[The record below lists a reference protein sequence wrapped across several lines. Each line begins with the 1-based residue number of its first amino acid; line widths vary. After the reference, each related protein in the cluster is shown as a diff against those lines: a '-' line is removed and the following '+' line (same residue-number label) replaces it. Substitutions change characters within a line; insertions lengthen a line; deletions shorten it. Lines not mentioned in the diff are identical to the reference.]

1 MFFWIIK
8 MLAPDNCLSFVL
20 SCLCIVLCAWVVLAL
35 YWKSSLRFIFPRLRW
50 LLCNKVC
57 EWCWSTNWG
66 IFLFSSSVNNRSQA
80 TPASLTRG
88 GQLSFWLESLD
99 AEKIIKNGLRWREH
113 HEVPNIYVECIWSQ
127 GWKAGAWGRWRSRK
141 PWNISGNFSL
151 FWDLILS
158 PLNNGSAI
166 FDNKNFLLVT
176 SAFNSFYIY
185 LHFLH

>member
-1 MFFWIIK
+1 
-8 MLAPDNCLSFVL
+8 MLAPVDFLSFVL

-80 TPASLTRG
+80 PPASLTRG
-88 GQLSFWLESLD
+88 GKLSFWLESLD
-99 AEKIIKNGLRWREH
+99 AKKIIKNGLRWWEH

-141 PWNISGNFSL
+141 PWNISWNFSL
-151 FWDLILS
+151 FWDFILS
-158 PLNNGSAI
+158 PLKNGSAI
-166 FDNKNFLLVT
+166 CNIKIWIWVTFLAFNFLY
-176 SAFNSFYIY
+176 SFGFCV
-185 LHFLH
+185 LENTLA